1 MAKKKKKNYI
11 PFKNYVIAALIV
23 LAICLGIV
31 YIFKWFNV
39 YKTNKLSVSYLIETK
54 TITNEITSLENTKE
68 IFSESPNDYFVY
80 ISYTNDEDIYN
91 MEKELKT
98 IVDDYNLNSQ
108 FYYINVTEYKDKTN
122 YIDQINEALN
132 LYDNV
137 ITKVPTIVYVEDNH
151 VSADNIIKREDN
163 QLMSADDFQQL
174 LDIKGFKKA

>member
-98 IVDDYNLNSQ
+98 IIDDYNLNSQ

-132 LYDNV
+132 LYNMFNDCLKKYV
-137 ITKVPTIVYVEDNH
+137 SVETGIFGADMKVSLVNDGPVTI
-151 VSADNIIKREDN
+151 IIDSKNRE
-163 QLMSADDFQQL
+163 
-174 LDIKGFKKA
+174 

>member
-1 MAKKKKKNYI
+1 
-11 PFKNYVIAALIV
+11 
-23 LAICLGIV
+23 
-31 YIFKWFNV
+31 
-39 YKTNKLSVSYLIETK
+39 
-54 TITNEITSLENTKE
+54 
-68 IFSESPNDYFVY
+68 
-80 ISYTNDEDIYN
+80 

-98 IVDDYNLNSQ
+98 IIDDYNLNSQ